1 MPYVHFWALKATPCL
16 LFWLGWL
23 QPRWFWS
30 KIPRAVG
37 LRMLVLLGWGCHLDF
52 CGVFFGRIV
61 GKPSRK
67 GAQLAA
73 FHALKSVKV
82 FLSFHMDAACSGW
95 KRLPRLAGCGGS
107 TSPSPSSDLIQN
119 IVQLSHSKGHKSCG
133 LNAGWGRA
141 LQARSS
147 DL

>member
-1 MPYVHFWALKATPCL
+1 MPYVHFRALKATLCL
-16 LFWLGWL
+16 LLWLGWL

-30 KIPRAVG
+30 KLPKAVG

-82 FLSFHMDAACSGW
+82 NIWGLPLFFLSFHMDAACSGW
-95 KRLPRLAGCGGS
+95 R
-107 TSPSPSSDLIQN
+107 
-119 IVQLSHSKGHKSCG
+119 
-133 LNAGWGRA
+133 
-141 LQARSS
+141 
-147 DL
+147 